1 MCYHVCV
8 VGSSVGF
15 QSPYA
20 KKNVTGRIGHS
31 VTFAWK
37 FFGGVVDTVTW
48 GLANEGGT
56 VIVQELASLDGR
68 GVLLFPESVL
78 VTYKGR
84 VNGTRSD
91 DSSSGQASFTLFN
104 ITKNDKRYYGC
115 LVKFQN
121 PNNGEISDFVQL
133 VVVGMYLSSCDL
145 LVFTSVERER
155 KKNSQEIINVPKLPF
170 WDKTG
175 HIKSVS
181 FRFESEIL
189 TK

>member
-1 MCYHVCV
+1 MCYHVRV

-37 FFGGVVDTVTW
+37 FFGGAVDTVTW
-48 GLANEGGT
+48 GLADELGT
-56 VIVQELASLDGR
+56 AIVEELVILDGR
-68 GVLLFPESVL
+68 GVDSVL
-78 VTYKGR
+78 PDSVPVTYKGR

-104 ITKNDKRYYGC
+104 VTKNDKRYYGC
-115 LVKFQN
+115 LVKFRN
-121 PNNGEISDFVQL
+121 PNAGKIRDFVQL

-155 KKNSQEIINVPKLPF
+155 KKIHNS
-170 WDKTG
+170 
-175 HIKSVS
+175 
-181 FRFESEIL
+181 
-189 TK
+189 